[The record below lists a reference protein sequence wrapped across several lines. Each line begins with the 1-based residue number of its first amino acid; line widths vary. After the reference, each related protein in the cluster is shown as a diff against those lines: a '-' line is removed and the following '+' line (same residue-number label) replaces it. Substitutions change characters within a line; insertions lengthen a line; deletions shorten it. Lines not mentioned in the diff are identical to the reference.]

1 MILLEINLYSTSNRN
16 MLIKLIVTAFFMSVV
31 NIAYTQTSGIG
42 NVISIESIAKR
53 IEYNK
58 ETIAKYKNDLIL
70 LEEALKN
77 RTQKLKDEIAALY
90 KERDNIIGDM
100 KVGARCSQCN
110 GWKSEFEKR
119 GENFEKH
126 LGDVKGYAI
135 PATTSELESTRKQ
148 YAERIALKKVQLQN
162 IEKGDNGILKKKE
175 DIAKMEKENE
185 TLCVSMTT
193 HSKSYETSVFSEAKN
208 KHNQWIESLMNYA
221 SSILIADDK
230 ITIGKATVI
239 RYKKDFETEAE
250 KIREQVKADTKE
262 AQNKLT
268 ANIDINEQKIQIILT
283 EQKEYLAPVETQL
296 AEFRKQKS
304 SLDWDLKKTTITPTE
319 KDSLLKQQQQLIIQI
334 NELNKNIQQYNATV
348 KSKISQIELENQKFK
363 DDIWELTVSLSKKQ
377 EQEVVKVKPAY
388 DTKIAA
394 ANDMASRATN
404 ELALARKT
412 YADKAVVYKKN
423 NSDYIDIVILE
434 SNRMLV
440 AAQSVNC
447 SVWNEVRGMVAT
459 NWNKLFPC
467 VNNITTLAKPYSS
480 HVFNAYCSGTSSS
493 AYLASYKSFLS
504 GLNPDDIKA
513 IKENSNA
520 DWFNLITK

>member
-1 MILLEINLYSTSNRN
+1 
-16 MLIKLIVTAFFMSVV
+16 MSVV
-31 NIAYTQTSGIG
+31 NIACTQTSGIG

-77 RTQKLKDEIAALY
+77 RTKKLKDEIDALY

-162 IEKGDNGILKKKE
+162 VEKGDNGILKKKE
-175 DIAKMEKENE
+175 DIVKLEKENE
-185 TLCVSMTT
+185 TLCNSITT
-193 HSKSYETSVFSEAKN
+193 QSKTYETTVFSEAKN
-208 KHNQWIESLMNYA
+208 KHNQWIGDLMNYA

-230 ITIGKATVI
+230 ITIAKANVI
-239 RYKKDFETEAE
+239 KYKKEFETEAE
-250 KIREQVKADTKE
+250 RIREQVKTDTKE

-268 ANIDINEQKIQIILT
+268 ADIDVNEQKSQIILT
-283 EQKEYLAPVETQL
+283 EQKEYLSPVEKQL
-296 AEFRKQKS
+296 AELKKQKS
-304 SLDWDLKKTTITPTE
+304 TLDWDLKKTTITPTE
-319 KDSLLKQQQQLIIQI
+319 KDSLLKNQQQLIIQI
-334 NELNKNIQQYNATV
+334 NELNKNIQQYKATV
-348 KSKISQIELENQKFK
+348 KSKLSQIESDNKKLK
-363 DDIWELTVSLSKKQ
+363 DDIWELTINLPKKQ
-377 EQEVVKVKPAY
+377 EQEVAKIKPTY
-388 DTKIAA
+388 DTKITA
-394 ANDMASRATN
+394 ANNMASRATT
-404 ELALARKT
+404 ELTLARKAYT
-412 YADKAVVYKKN
+412 DKATVYKN
-423 NSDYIDIVILE
+423 SNSDYIDIVILE
-434 SNRMLV
+434 SNRMLS
-440 AAQSVNC
+440 ASQRVNC
-447 SVWNEVRGMVAT
+447 SVWNEVRGIVAT
-459 NWNKLFPC
+459 NWSKVFPC

-480 HVFNAYCSGTSSS
+480 NVFNAYCSGTSSS
-493 AYLASYKSFLS
+493 AYLTSYKSFLS
-504 GLNPDDIKA
+504 SLNADDKAAIKA
-513 IKENSNA
+513 NSNA